1 MAGNIRQPF
10 KQNRTAMS
18 RADPT
23 EQALI
28 RLELRRFVS
37 RCDQQEGLIRRAD
50 TLREVAR
57 LASVAVPYKISGE
70 IESRDWQLRV
80 RQAAENRAR
89 ELVEEQIRVFVR
101 AEPAYREKQR
111 GKMREDWTNLTGTL
125 AHLRNWAQSKLNTA
139 EQNL

>member
-1 MAGNIRQPF
+1 
-10 KQNRTAMS
+10 MS

-28 RLELRRFVS
+28 RLELRRFVA

-50 TLREVAR
+50 TLREVTR
-57 LASVAVPYKISGE
+57 LASVTIPYKISNE
-70 IESRDWQLRV
+70 IESRDWRLRV
-80 RQAAENRAR
+80 RHAAEERAR
-89 ELVEEQIRVFVR
+89 ELIEEQIRVFVR
-101 AEPAYREKQR
+101 AEPIYREKQR
-111 GKMREDWTNLTGTL
+111 GKMREDWINLSGAL